1 MAQTDTSGER
11 NPVAEFLLGTILT
24 AAKANRADVEKKW
37 NRNRAIRHA
46 DPDLDPTG
54 TWKKRERKGKWKSDT
69 FISIGRQKH
78 IAAYSIASDAIFKD
92 GRIPFQVLVNDEGE
106 PTEAMQMDPAMAEFA
121 DNQVEWE
128 QARMN
133 RQHRASR
140 AVEEMCAA
148 LDDNLTYGEC
158 WGHAYVAQ
166 EEMQR
171 RVPVAPGVMQTVT
184 ESRDMLAFE
193 HVSPWEMY
201 FDMEAGRDHETWAYC
216 VREQQKSSFDIAN
229 MAAGGAPFNAAA
241 LRRVLESGEG
251 KATPAAGSAENV
263 VSPKLRELPQRL
275 KNVWVREFWALVPTK
290 KLAAFER
297 KWMAETESGANL
309 DGVQSPAADA
319 ADGADEPRDWE
330 QARVW
335 AITAGNEIIAYLRDP
350 GPLRYRRVEWEPN
363 NDKQGGVGVADKME
377 FVTKV
382 INGMVRSYEN
392 NAKLLSNLVAA
403 VKREM
408 MVTDPED
415 ALGEEGG
422 LIELSEDCTDARQ
435 AIQQVTF
442 QNILAPL
449 IEGIRLFLQF
459 SDDESQLPRAEQ
471 GTQGDADETAFALQ
485 QRLERSGK
493 YIGNGVRRF
502 DGMIEWYVG
511 QQCDFNQGNPDEKT
525 GKGDFRV
532 IATGFT
538 SFQNQVVRLNKLLQ
552 TLNTIVASPEL
563 SRMHKLQW
571 LLREIYKAQ
580 DIDPDQLLKNPD
592 ELAADDQAQQQS
604 EQNQMAIAMLKA
616 QVAAAEAKARKD
628 DASAQQI
635 LASIET
641 TKQTVNTSRAKAVV
655 EIEDKIAARNAPKDA
670 VKAGGKGTTNAKGRE
685 PTAGG

>member
-1 MAQTDTSGER
+1 
-11 NPVAEFLLGTILT
+11 
-24 AAKANRADVEKKW
+24 
-37 NRNRAIRHA
+37 
-46 DPDLDPTG
+46 
-54 TWKKRERKGKWKSDT
+54 
-69 FISIGRQKH
+69 
-78 IAAYSIASDAIFKD
+78 
-92 GRIPFQVLVNDEGE
+92 
-106 PTEAMQMDPAMAEFA
+106 
-121 DNQVEWE
+121 
-128 QARMN
+128 
-133 RQHRASR
+133 
-140 AVEEMCAA
+140 
-148 LDDNLTYGEC
+148 
-158 WGHAYVAQ
+158 
-166 EEMQR
+166 
-171 RVPVAPGVMQTVT
+171 
-184 ESRDMLAFE
+184 MLAFE

-201 FDMEAGRDHETWAYC
+201 YDMEAGRDQETWAYC
-216 VREQQKSSFDIAN
+216 VREQQKSAFDIAT
-229 MAAGGAPFNAAA
+229 MASGGALFNQVA

-251 KATPAAGSAENV
+251 RAVPAAGSQENV
-263 VSPKLRELPQRL
+263 VAPKLRELPQRL
-275 KNVWVREFWALVPTK
+275 KNVWVREFWALVPAR

-297 KWMAETESGANL
+297 DWAAEMATGAN
-309 DGVQSPAADA
+309 PADA
-319 ADGADEPRDWE
+319 GQPGADAERGENADEPRDWE
-330 QARVW
+330 QVRVW
-335 AITAGNEIIAYLRDP
+335 VITAGNEIIAYLRDP
-350 GPLRYRRVEWEPN
+350 GPLRYHRVEWEPN
-363 NDKQGGVGVADKME
+363 NDKQGGIGVADKME

-382 INGMVRSYEN
+382 LNGMVRSYEN

-408 MVTDPED
+408 MKTDPED
-415 ALGEEGG
+415 ALGDEGG
-422 LIELSEDCTDARQ
+422 IIELSEDCTDARQ
-435 AIQQVTF
+435 AIQQVNF

-449 IEGIRLFLQF
+449 TEGIRLFLEF
-459 SDDESQLPRAEQ
+459 ADDESQLPRAEQ
-471 GTQGDADETAFALQ
+471 GSQGDTGETAFALQ

-511 QQCDFNQGNPDEKT
+511 QQCDFNQGNPAEQA

-552 TLNTIVASPEL
+552 TLTTVIASPDL

-641 TKQTVNTSRAKAVV
+641 TRQTVNTNRAKAVV
-655 EIEDKIAARNAPKDA
+655 EIEDRIAARNAPKD
-670 VKAGGKGTTNAKGRE
+670 KGKVGAKGAANAKGRE

>member
-1 MAQTDTSGER
+1 MASTDTPGAR
-11 NPVAEFLLGTILT
+11 NPVAEHLLGTVLM

-37 NRNRAIRHA
+37 NKNRAIRHA
-46 DPDLDPTG
+46 DPDLDPAG

-69 FISIGRQKH
+69 FVAIGRQKH

-92 GRIPFQVLVNDEGE
+92 GRVPFQVLVDDEGE
-106 PTEAMQMDPAMAEFA
+106 ATEAMQADPAMAAFA
-121 DNQVEWE
+121 DNNVEWE
-128 QARMN
+128 QARMV
-133 RQHRASR
+133 RQQRASR
-140 AVEEMCAA
+140 AVEEFLAA

-158 WGHAYVAQ
+158 WGHAYVDQ
-166 EEMQR
+166 ETVQR
-171 RVPVAPGVMQTVT
+171 RVAVAPGVMQSV
-184 ESRDMLAFE
+184 EDSRDMLSFE

-216 VREQQKSSFDIAN
+216 VREQQKSAFDIAT
-229 MAAGGAPFNAAA
+229 MAAGGAPFNPVA

-251 KATPAAGSAENV
+251 RTTPAAGSQENV
-263 VSPKLRELPQRL
+263 VAPKLRELPQRL
-275 KNVWVREFWALVPTK
+275 KNVWVREFWALVPAK

-297 KWMAETESGANL
+297 DWMAETATGASAAESEQPGAAGNE
-309 DGVQSPAADA
+309 AT
-319 ADGADEPRDWE
+319 DEPQEWD
-330 QARVW
+330 QVRVW
-335 AITAGNEIIAYLRDP
+335 AITAGNEIIAYLREP

-382 INGMVRSYEN
+382 LNGMVRSYEN

-408 MVTDPED
+408 MVGDPED

-422 LIELSEDCTDARQ
+422 IIDLTEDCTDARA
-435 AIQQVTF
+435 AIQQVKF
-442 QNILAPL
+442 ESILAPL
-449 IEGIRLFLQF
+449 IEGIRLFLEF
-459 SDDESQLPRAEQ
+459 ADDESQLPRAEQ
-471 GTQGDADETAFALQ
+471 GAQGETGETAFALQ

-502 DGMIEWYVG
+502 DAMIEWYVS
-511 QQCDFNQGNPDEKT
+511 QQCDFNQGNPAEQA
-525 GKGDFRV
+525 GKGNFRV

-552 TLNTIVASPEL
+552 TLNTIVASPDL

-604 EQNQMAIAMLKA
+604 EQNQMAIAMLRA

-641 TKQTVNTSRAKAVV
+641 TQQTVNTNRAKAVV
-655 EIEDKIAARNAPKDA
+655 EIEDRIAARNAPKD
-670 VKAGGKGTTNAKGRE
+670 VGKGEGKGTNNAKGRE